1 MKIKKIKIIAEA
13 GVNHD
18 GNLYKA
24 KKLID
29 QASKAGAD
37 YIKFQTFS
45 ARELSTRLSP
55 KATYQK
61 KYTKKKETQYKMLK
75 KLELSYNDHLMLKK
89 YCKKKKINFLSSPF
103 GISSFNLLNKIGLKI
118 IKIPSGEID
127 NFPLLKHIGRFKKKI
142 ILSSGM
148 SSLSDVSYAIR
159 ILNRFGTPKKNIT
172 VLHCN
177 TEYPTPLENINLKA
191 MQTIRKKL
199 GVDVGYS
206 DHSLGTIVPVIAT
219 ALGASIVEKHFT
231 LNKNS
236 KGPDHRSSLNPKELK
251 EMVQKIRNT
260 ERILGS
266 YNKKPSKGELKNI
279 KIVRKSIV
287 AIAEIEKGET
297 FSEKNISTK
306 RPANG
311 ISPKLWNKVIGKKAR
326 RDFAEDEVIKL

>member
-159 ILNRFGTPKKNIT
+159 ILNKFGTPKKNIT

-191 MQTIRKKL
+191 MKTIRKKL

-236 KGPDHRSSLNPKELK
+236 KGPDHKASLNPKELK